1 MDSWRGFEIISQAV
15 EGNYTKVA
23 EFCNQLT
30 QSVTKFEKHVGR
42 QYAFTKKKSLVKSL
56 NVLQHDAIVQL
67 QKHDLSPVLSKV
79 KLSNYKHDANTVLLG
94 RVITN
99 HSRVLLRFWS
109 IGNVFDRDNLM
120 MAPCKYIERNKYHD
134 LIWLAK

>member
-1 MDSWRGFEIISQAV
+1 MDSWRGFEIISQV
-15 EGNYTKVA
+15 IEGNYTKEV
-23 EFCNQLT
+23 EFCSQLT

-42 QYAFTKKKSLVKSL
+42 QYAFTKKKSLVKSV

-67 QKHDLSPVLSKV
+67 PKHDLSPVRSKV
-79 KLSNYKHDANTVLLG
+79 ELSNYKHNANTVLLG

-109 IGNVFDRDNLM
+109 IGNVLDRDNLM
-120 MAPCKYIERNKYHD
+120 TAPYKYIERNKHHD
-134 LIWLAK
+134 LIWLAI

>member
-1 MDSWRGFEIISQAV
+1 MDSWRGFEIISQV
-15 EGNYTKVA
+15 IEGNYTKEV
-23 EFCNQLT
+23 EFCSQLT

-42 QYAFTKKKSLVKSL
+42 QYAFTKKKSLVKSV

-109 IGNVFDRDNLM
+109 IGNVLDRDNLM
-120 MAPCKYIERNKYHD
+120 TAPYKYIERNKHHD
-134 LIWLAK
+134 LIWLAI